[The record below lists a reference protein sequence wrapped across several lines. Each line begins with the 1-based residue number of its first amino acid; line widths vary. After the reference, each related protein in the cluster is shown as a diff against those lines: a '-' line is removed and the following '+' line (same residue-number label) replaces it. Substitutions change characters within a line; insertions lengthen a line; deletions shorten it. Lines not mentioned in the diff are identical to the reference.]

1 DPLAVLDHGRPR
13 DGATPAL
20 PEREDGSTIAV
31 RAPMQGTV
39 GSIAVSVGDEV
50 AAGATVAVME
60 AMKMEHVITAPRS
73 GIVHSIGVEVGDAVF
88 AGHDLVVLEPAEVAA
103 TAGLAEEDVDLDEI
117 RPDLA
122 EVIERHAHGL

>member
-1 DPLAVLDHGRPR
+1 AARLGGGGPTASRTAGAVVDRTDPLAVLDHGRPR

-20 PEREDGSTIAV
+20 PEREDSTIAV

-60 AMKMEHVITAPRS
+60 AMKMEHVITTSRS
-73 GIVHSIGVEVGDAVF
+73 GIVRRIGVEVGDAVF

-103 TAGLAEEDVDLDEI
+103 TAGLAEE
-117 RPDLA
+117 
-122 EVIERHAHGL
+122 